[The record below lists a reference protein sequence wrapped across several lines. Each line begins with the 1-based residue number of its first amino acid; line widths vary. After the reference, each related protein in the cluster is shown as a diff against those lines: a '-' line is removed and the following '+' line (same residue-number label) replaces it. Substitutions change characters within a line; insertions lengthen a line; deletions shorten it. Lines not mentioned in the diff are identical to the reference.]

1 MSEVQTIDRATNIKN
16 NTDAAGK
23 KWEIF
28 TDRQTGLAFTRP
40 NPDRSDA
47 VIPKLI
53 EGRFT
58 QTVLL
63 QKAID
68 RYLELNWDE
77 AELLQTKS
85 TRKSEAAKEN
95 KPDVKALP
103 AASAVVETPV
113 GQPSAEEMI
122 QAAVD
127 AENEAIKAALD
138 AENEGM
144 ATQG

>member
-1 MSEVQTIDRATNIKN
+1 MSEVQTIDRKTNIEN

-23 KWEIF
+23 QWKLY

-40 NPDRSDA
+40 EPDRSDA
-47 VIPKLI
+47 VIPKIL

-63 QKAID
+63 QTALT

-85 TRKSEAAKEN
+85 TRKSEALKEN
-95 KPDVKALP
+95 KPADLDD
-103 AASAVVETPV
+103 AAMQTP
-113 GQPSAEEMI
+113 EEKI
-122 QAAVD
+122 QEAVD
-127 AENEAIKAALD
+127 AENAAIKAALD

>member
-1 MSEVQTIDRATNIKN
+1 MSEVQTIDRETNIKN

-23 KWEIF
+23 KWELF

-40 NPDRSDA
+40 SPDRSDA

-77 AELLQTKS
+77 AELLQTKA

-95 KPDVKALP
+95 PAEVPDV
-103 AASAVVETPV
+103 AADMTAAEKTAV
-113 GQPSAEEMI
+113 I
-122 QAAVD
+122 QRAVD
-127 AENEAIKAALD
+127 AENADIKAAAD

-144 ATQG
+144 ATKG